1 MNNRIKEFRIAA
13 NMTQVELA
21 KVVDV
26 SSRTIISLET
36 GKYNPSLTLA
46 YRLAETFH
54 ISIEELFCIKENLN
68 LEETHNE

>member
-21 KVVDV
+21 KMVEV

-46 YRLAETFH
+46 YRLAEIFH
-54 ISIEELFCIKENLN
+54 ISIEELFCLKENFN
-68 LEETHNE
+68 LEKTHNE